1 MFHRC
6 CVASTTPGIAF
17 MNEQQLAEDCVAAM
31 FERDAGSQSL
41 GMKVEKSGPGL
52 SVVSMPV
59 RADML
64 NGHGSCHGGF
74 VFALADS
81 AFAFACNSANRV
93 NVAMSCSIDYLAPA
107 LADDLLTAQAEV
119 LHTTGRTGLT
129 EITVTNQHDQ
139 LIARFRGRSFQK
151 DESVIR
157 EKT

>member
-1 MFHRC
+1 
-6 CVASTTPGIAF
+6 
-17 MNEQQLAEDCVAAM
+17 MNEQQLAEACTTAM

-41 GMKVEKSGPGL
+41 GMQVEKAGKGL
-52 SVVSMPV
+52 SVVSMPI
-59 RADML
+59 RTDMI

-107 LADDLLTAQAEV
+107 YANDLLTATASV
-119 LHTTGRTGLT
+119 LHVTGRTGLT
-129 EITVTNQHDQ
+129 EISVINQNDQ

-151 DESVIR
+151 DEPVINPA
-157 EKT
+157 